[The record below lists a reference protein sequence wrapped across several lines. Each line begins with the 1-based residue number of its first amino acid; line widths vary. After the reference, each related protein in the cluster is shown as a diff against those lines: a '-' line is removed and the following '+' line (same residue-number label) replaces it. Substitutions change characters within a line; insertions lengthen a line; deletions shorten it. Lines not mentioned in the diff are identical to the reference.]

1 MRKRIL
7 ISVILLISIIS
18 MIYSSVYATDEN
30 INNADL
36 PSSYDLRNDINIRVE
51 NQGQRG
57 WCNVYAYTKM
67 VETYLQKVKGTNY
80 NLSES
85 YIAYS
90 NAPYF
95 GGDNEELT
103 SAVTV
108 NKNSVN
114 VADASSKLS
123 FVQEQDF
130 PNQDYAFN
138 ETNKNKFNN
147 VPVVVKSIQEKRL
160 MDVEKVKSHVI
171 NNGAVH
177 IYAYGDNKSSF
188 QWQHSNGKINC
199 KRIMDNAEKGHAVV
213 IIGWDDNYSKNNFN
227 SNNTPNS
234 DGAWLILN
242 SWGADWGNNG
252 TAWVSYEDEWFNY
265 SISTGYAYGVESI
278 KLIGEKP
285 LAKLKY
291 NVQSNIL
298 NANAELE
305 NYSKLEAYITVDERV
320 EDIEGW
326 TACNNNTLFKKTF
339 LEVPDIYDIEIIS
352 KIDNTSTILQVN
364 IPQEAFEKDYIQIG
378 NNEANIIDIVIVIVI
393 IAFIILIMVLIIII
407 FRNRKDKKS
416 GK

>member
-1 MRKRIL
+1 MKKKFL
-7 ISVILLISIIS
+7 ISLLLTITILTAIFST
-18 MIYSSVYATDEN
+18 VYATDEQVE
-30 INNADL
+30 I
-36 PSSYDLRNDINIRVE
+36 PSSYDLRNDISIRVE

-67 VETYLQKVKGTNY
+67 VETYLQKVKGINY

-95 GGDNEELT
+95 GGDKEELT
-103 SAVTV
+103 SATTI
-108 NKNSVN
+108 NNNSVN

-130 PNQDYAFN
+130 PNQNYEFN
-138 ETNKNKFNN
+138 EANKNKFDS
-147 VPVVVKSIQEKRL
+147 VPVVVKSIQEKGL
-160 MDVEKVKSHVI
+160 MNAEEIKSHII

-177 IYAYGDNKSSF
+177 IHAFEGNKSSF

-199 KRIMDNAEKGHAVV
+199 KRIIDNDEKGHAVV
-213 IIGWDDNYSKNNFN
+213 IIGWDDNYSRNNFDTN
-227 SNNTPNS
+227 CRPEN

-285 LAKLKY
+285 IAKLKY
-291 NVQSNIL
+291 NVQSNSL

-326 TACNNNTLFKKTF
+326 ISCNNNTLFKKTF

-378 NNEANIIDIVIVIVI
+378 NNESNIIDIVIIIVI
-393 IAFIILIMVLIIII
+393 ISFIILIMVLVIKI
-407 FRNRKDKKS
+407 FINRKD
-416 GK
+416 